1 MQNQQPPEQQKNLIL
16 AITLSM
22 AVVFGWQYFY
32 AGPKMKDEQE
42 RLKRLQAQSQSTS
55 ATPGGT
61 AVGAPGQVAVPGA
74 IAPAAALTREQAL
87 ATSPRVAIDTP
98 LLKGSIALKG
108 ARIDDVAL
116 AKYRETVKPDSPIV
130 KLLSPSDAPEPF
142 FAEYGWVGAGG
153 TTQKLPDRDTLW
165 SQGKPGALTPAQ
177 PLALSWDNGQGLKFA
192 RQIAVDANYMFTV
205 TDTVENTSGAEV
217 TLYPYA
223 RIQRVGLPTVQ
234 ANYLLHEG
242 PLGFVGDAG
251 LQELA
256 YTDMLKDG
264 GGKTIDKAAN
274 GWLGFTDKYWAAAL
288 IPNQGETF
296 KANFSGQKKVGT
308 AKESFQTDYLL
319 GAQVIPPGQKKT
331 VEGRLFAG
339 AKDVKQIQSYTDD
352 LKINKFDLMID
363 WGWFYFITKPMFY
376 MINWLS
382 TILGNFGW
390 AILAVTV
397 IVKGAFYPLA
407 NKSYESMAKMK
418 KLQPEMERLKERYKD
433 DKVGMQKE
441 LMGLYQKEK
450 INPMAGCLPV
460 LLQIPVFF
468 ALYKVLFVTIDM
480 RHAPF
485 IGWIRDLSAP
495 DPTSLFNLFGLLPF
509 TVPEALQIGVWPL
522 IMGATMWVQMQLN
535 PKQPDPTQQM
545 VFNWMPVM
553 FTFMLGTFPAGLVI
567 YWAWNNLL
575 SIFQQSLIMKR
586 NGVDI
591 PLLENIGL
599 AKYVNGGKA
608 KAPPAAPAVAP
619 KISDKPSDKPKA

>member
-74 IAPAAALTREQAL
+74 IAPAATLTREQAL

-460 LLQIPVFF
+460 LLQIPIMY
-468 ALYKVLFVTIDM
+468 ALDKVLLLTIEM
-480 RHAPF
+480 RHQPF
-485 IGWIRDLSAP
+485 VLWIRDLAAP
-495 DPTSLFNLFGLLPF
+495 DPLTPINLFGLLPF
-509 TVPEALQIGVWPL
+509 SPPAFIAIGIIPILLGVS
-522 IMGATMWVQMQLN
+522 MYFQFKLN
-535 PKQPDPTQQM
+535 PQPMDEAQKQVFAIMPWMLMFVMAPFAVGLQLYWITSNVLTILQQRLLYARH
-545 VFNWMPVM
+545 PE
-553 FTFMLGTFPAGLVI
+553 ML
-567 YWAWNNLL
+567 
-575 SIFQQSLIMKR
+575 
-586 NGVDI
+586 
-591 PLLENIGL
+591 
-599 AKYVNGGKA
+599 
-608 KAPPAAPAVAP
+608 APA
-619 KISDKPSDKPKA
+619 K